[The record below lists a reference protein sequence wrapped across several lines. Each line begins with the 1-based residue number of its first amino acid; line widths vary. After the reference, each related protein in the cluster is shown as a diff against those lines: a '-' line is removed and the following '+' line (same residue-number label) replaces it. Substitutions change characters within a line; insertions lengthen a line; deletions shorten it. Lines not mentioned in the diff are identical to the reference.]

1 MVKLTHFDINQ
12 ITPFSVGFDRVF
24 NRLAD
29 YGTTYETGGFPP
41 YNIRKTDD
49 FKHVIE
55 IALAGFSKDEIDVV
69 LTDGILEIKSKNTV
83 TSDKPKK
90 LKDGDMQYST
100 DRNQW
105 DLKTHPDG
113 ESSFYQKTSQYD
125 SDVLIHKG
133 IAKRAFTRKFT
144 LADDIEIKDAKL
156 KNGLLEIELEQIVPE
171 HKKPKTIKVN

>member
-24 NRLAD
+24 DRLVD
-29 YGTTYETGGFPP
+29 YETNYETGGFPP

-55 IALAGFSKDEIDVV
+55 IALAGFSKDEIEVV
-69 LTDGILEIKSKNTV
+69 LTDGVLEIKSSELPT
-83 TSDKPKK
+83 TDKPK
-90 LKDGDMQYST
+90 DD
-100 DRNQW
+100 
-105 DLKTHPDG
+105 
-113 ESSFYQKTSQYD
+113 
-125 SDVLIHKG
+125 LIHKG

-156 KNGLLEIELEQIVPE
+156 ENGLLLINLEQIVPE
-171 HKKPKTIKVN
+171 HKKPKIIKVK

>member
-24 NRLAD
+24 DRLVD

-49 FKHVIE
+49 FRHVIE
-55 IALAGFSKDEIDVV
+55 IALAGFSKDEIEVV
-69 LTDGILEIKSKNTV
+69 LTDGVLVVKSADLLA
-83 TSDKPKK
+83 DKDPNEG
-90 LKDGDMQYST
+90 L
-100 DRNQW
+100 
-105 DLKTHPDG
+105 
-113 ESSFYQKTSQYD
+113 
-125 SDVLIHKG
+125 VHKG

-144 LADDIEIKDAKL
+144 LADDIEIKYAQL

-171 HKKPKTIKVN
+171 HKKPKVIKVK